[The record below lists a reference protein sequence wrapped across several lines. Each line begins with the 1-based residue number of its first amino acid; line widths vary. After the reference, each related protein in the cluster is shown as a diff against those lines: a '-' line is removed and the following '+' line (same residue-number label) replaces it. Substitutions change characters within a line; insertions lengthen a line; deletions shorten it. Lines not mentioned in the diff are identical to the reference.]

1 MLRLNSNKLR
11 FQGTVELPEPLIP
24 GQDYD
29 FLCKGACRG
38 KSEDDNDDGTFDSTW
53 KARLYTVDVVKA
65 DGQVIKS
72 KDNKKKS
79 QKLRGAIWN
88 WAQEHGDDDENLYDW
103 FMGWVIGNVDRLI
116 PLAKAE
122 REKEQ

>member
-1 MLRLNSNKLR
+1 MRINSHKLR
-11 FQGTVELPEPLIP
+11 FQGTVELPEPPEQGREYHVAIF
-24 GQDYD
+24 GQV
-29 FLCKGACRG
+29 RG
-38 KSEDDNDDGTFDSTW
+38 SSTDDNDDGSADCTW
-53 KARLYTVDVVKA
+53 KFRVNRLEILKP

-122 REKEQ
+122 REKEL